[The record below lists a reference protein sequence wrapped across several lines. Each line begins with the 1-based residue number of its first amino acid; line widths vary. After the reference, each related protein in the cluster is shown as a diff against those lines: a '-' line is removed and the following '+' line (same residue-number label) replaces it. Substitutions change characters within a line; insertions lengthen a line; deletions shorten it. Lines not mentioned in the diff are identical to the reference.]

1 MFGLTGMAVL
11 LMAQRAAA
19 EVPAG
24 DLARLSLAQLS
35 KLEVTSVSKSAQP
48 LLRSAATI
56 YVITR
61 EQILRSGATSLPEA
75 LRLAPNLT
83 VTQSSSTAYTVSAR
97 GFSGNVPDQNF
108 SNKLLIL
115 IDGRS
120 VYTPLFSGVYLDAQD
135 VVLEDID
142 RIEVIS
148 GPGSTL
154 WGANAMNGVINIV
167 TRASYLT
174 QGTLLSGAAGN
185 QEQELSARY
194 GGSADEGLTYRV
206 YGKDFQIDAL
216 QFADGSSAHDGWTK
230 GQGGFRADW
239 TRTSDSVTVQGD
251 LYRGTQQQPNAG
263 DTLLLGGNLL

>member
-97 GFSGNVPDQNF
+97 GFGGNTPDQNF
-108 SNKLLIL
+108 SNKLLML

-120 VYTPLFSGVYLDAQD
+120 VYTPLYSGVYMDAQD
-135 VVLEDID
+135 VLLEDID

-154 WGANAMNGVINIV
+154 WGANAMNGVINI
-167 TRASYLT
+167 
-174 QGTLLSGAAGN
+174 
-185 QEQELSARY
+185 
-194 GGSADEGLTYRV
+194 
-206 YGKDFQIDAL
+206 I
-216 QFADGSSAHDGWTK
+216 
-230 GQGGFRADW
+230 
-239 TRTSDSVTVQGD
+239 TRTASASTGPLVDVGA
-251 LYRGTQQQPNAG
+251 GTQQQ
-263 DTLLLGGNLL
+263 TVT